1 MKKGKAFI
9 AGAQATLTTTELEI
23 VFWSKPE
30 RQTTWSACRSRRLR
44 RTWPRIGKG
53 NSPQPLQLQDQLG
66 KCFHLCSSQV
76 WSLLFPWHGR
86 SLPPIQLYSWS
97 GLISLDQR
105 QQQKMS
111 VFKKHASPS
120 LPNLWE
126 DKWQPSFK
134 ACDSVLPF
142 QILYDQGVI
151 TGFVWQVVLKEQFLS
166 QNLVTLFSTISWHL
180 PQSMIWKN
188 MNKNWNF
195 FATPC
200 NSACFQFVGIPWKG
214 WIGIKS
220 FWSTVTCCLAHWHMG
235 HLHFFRIFR
244 EYFPQHL
251 ATLPGDKWEHPDA
264 MAVAAIVDRLDMQF
278 QIMQ

>member
-23 VFWSKPE
+23 VFWSKRE
-30 RQTTWSACRSRRLR
+30 RQTTWSASRSRRLR

-53 NSPQPLQLQDQLG
+53 NSPLPLQLQENRI

-126 DKWQPSFK
+126 DNDKWQPSFK

-151 TGFVWQVVLKEQFLS
+151 TGFVWQVVLKE
-166 QNLVTLFSTISWHL
+166 
-180 PQSMIWKN
+180 
-188 MNKNWNF
+188 
-195 FATPC
+195 
-200 NSACFQFVGIPWKG
+200 
-214 WIGIKS
+214 
-220 FWSTVTCCLAHWHMG
+220 
-235 HLHFFRIFR
+235 
-244 EYFPQHL
+244 
-251 ATLPGDKWEHPDA
+251 
-264 MAVAAIVDRLDMQF
+264 
-278 QIMQ
+278 